1 MNVKKIRRKFFGEIN
16 MTWKD
21 ILKADNGMMEDLQ
34 IKLDELLEEF
44 GEDKDQSDFEEM
56 TGGYNSAIGL
66 LNLDVE
72 FDRSIADDEGLG
84 DDMEES
90 EIFDE
95 DMGYYRIEFSTPNGK
110 DIALADFTAN
120 DGYNVVETNIDN
132 LTLEELKDAIRGM
145 DKILS

>member
-1 MNVKKIRRKFFGEIN
+1 

-56 TGGYNSAIGL
+56 TGGYNSEIGL

>member
-1 MNVKKIRRKFFGEIN
+1 

-21 ILKADNGMMEDLQ
+21 ILKTDKEMMEDLQ
-34 IKLDELLEEF
+34 IKLDDLLDQF
-44 GEDKDQSDFEEM
+44 GEDKDQYDFEEM
-56 TGGYNSAIGL
+56 TSGYNSEVGL
-66 LNLDVE
+66 LNLDVR
-72 FDRSIADDEGLG
+72 FDRSIADDEGLD

-90 EIFDE
+90 EVFDE
-95 DMGYYRIEFSTPNGK
+95 DMGYYVIEFSTPDGK
-110 DIALADFTAN
+110 EVAVADFTAN

>member
-1 MNVKKIRRKFFGEIN
+1 

-95 DMGYYRIEFSTPNGK
+95 DKGYYVIEFSTPDGK
-110 DIALADFTAN
+110 QVATADFTAN
-120 DGYNVVETNIDN
+120 DGYNVVEPNIDN
-132 LTLEELKDAIRGM
+132 LT
-145 DKILS
+145 